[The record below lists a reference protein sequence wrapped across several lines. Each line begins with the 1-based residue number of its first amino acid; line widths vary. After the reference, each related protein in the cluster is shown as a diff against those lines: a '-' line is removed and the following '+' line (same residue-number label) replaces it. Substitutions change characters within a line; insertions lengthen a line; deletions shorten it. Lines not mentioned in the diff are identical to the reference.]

1 MIERYDCTPVALYA
15 RVSSERQDVDLSVSA
30 QLRALRDYAQKNG
43 YIVARE
49 YIDEAESGRIA
60 DRPEF
65 RKMIDA
71 ASQPN
76 APFREIL
83 VWKFS
88 RFTRKREHAVA
99 FKSMLR
105 RKGVR
110 VVSITEHA
118 DDTPTGKLMEAIIES
133 VDEFYSENLA
143 QEVTRGMREAA
154 SRGFWIGSR
163 TPYGYNRLMVQD
175 GAKKRPTLEPDR
187 DASRVVKRI
196 FDMAEAGTGML
207 HIARALNDEG
217 IASPAGKLWSK
228 NGIHFILRNE
238 VYTGTLIWG
247 ANAKDKADPIRIEK
261 AFPAIISKAK
271 SQRVNRLMRS
281 RAPKIAHPRRVG
293 STYLLSGLVKCH
305 KCNRALSGQ
314 DAKSGQFSYYVCQSI
329 MKRGKDACDT
339 PRLNARRFEEMVVGK
354 IRSNVLTEGN
364 IRALVKVVDEQM
376 DGVASEQCK
385 RLETIEDE
393 LEDVKRKLGRIWH
406 FVETTDIDMADAS
419 DRIKEHRER
428 QERLEDAAADARAI
442 LSQRRAVLDD
452 VNTIAAYAQDM
463 SEFLKE
469 SELTERRAFIETFV
483 KEIVV
488 MPGDALLRYTIPMPD
503 DSPIPGRNAEEMVLN
518 GSVLSTVKNGG
529 PPGTRTLNL
538 LIKSQLL
545 FQIELAAPVTGGPSS
560 IARRRRCPLSHIL
573 LQETSKQ
580 TGEATCQPHPASVK
594 RGYLSAAKVPP
605 KDQSSVVI
613 SRKIICTAS
622 GSVLAMLAM
631 ASVITRASSA
641 FWALVRPG
649 YISIVTLGILSSSPG
664 HRVRCSC

>member
-1 MIERYDCTPVALYA
+1 MNQTTDYTPAALYA
-15 RVSSERQDVDLSVSA
+15 RVSSDRQDVDLSVSA
-30 QLRALRDYAQKNG
+30 QLRALRDYARKNG

-49 YIDEAESGRIA
+49 YVDEAESGRIA

-163 TPYGYNRLMVQD
+163 TPYGYNRVMVQD
-175 GAKKRPTLEPDR
+175 GAKKRPTLEPDP
-187 DASRVVKRI
+187 DSSRVVKRI

-247 ANAKDKADPIRIEK
+247 ANAKDMADPIRIEK

-305 KCNRALSGQ
+305 RCNRALSGQ

-329 MKRGKDACDT
+329 MKRGKDACDS
-339 PRLNARRFEEMVVGK
+339 PRLNARRFEELVVGK
-354 IRSNVLTEGN
+354 IRSNVLTDGN

-376 DGVASEQCK
+376 DGVAREQRK

-406 FVETTDIDMADAS
+406 FVETTDINMADAS

-463 SEFLKE
+463 SAFLKE

-529 PPGTRTLNL
+529 PKGTVLRMFRY
-538 LIKSQLL
+538 S
-545 FQIELAAPVTGGPSS
+545 VS
-560 IARRRRCPLSHIL
+560 I
-573 LQETSKQ
+573 
-580 TGEATCQPHPASVK
+580 
-594 RGYLSAAKVPP
+594 
-605 KDQSSVVI
+605 
-613 SRKIICTAS
+613 
-622 GSVLAMLAM
+622 
-631 ASVITRASSA
+631 
-641 FWALVRPG
+641 
-649 YISIVTLGILSSSPG
+649 
-664 HRVRCSC
+664 

>member
-1 MIERYDCTPVALYA
+1 MDQHTDHTPAALYA
-15 RVSSERQDVDLSVSA
+15 RVSSDRQDVDLSVAA
-30 QLRALRDYAQKNG
+30 QLRALRDYARKNG

-49 YIDEAESGRIA
+49 YVDEAESGHIA

-71 ASQPN
+71 ASRPN

-88 RFTRKREHAVA
+88 RFTRKREHAVV

-118 DDTPTGKLMEAIIES
+118 DDTPTGKLMEGIIES

-154 SRGFWIGSR
+154 SRGFWVTSR
-163 TPYGYNRLMVQD
+163 TPYGYNRVMVQD
-175 GAKKRPTLEPDR
+175 GVKKRPTLEPDP

-238 VYTGTLIWG
+238 VYTGTLVWG
-247 ANAKDKADPIRIEK
+247 TNGKGKEEPVRVEK
-261 AFPAIISKAK
+261 AFPAIVSRTRFH
-271 SQRVNRLMRS
+271 RVNRLMRS
-281 RAPKIAHPRRVG
+281 RAPKVAHPRRVG
-293 STYLLSGLVKCH
+293 STYLLSGLVKCRA
-305 KCNRALSGQ
+305 CNRALSGQ
-314 DAKSGQFSYYVCQSI
+314 DAKSGRFAYYVCQSI
-329 MKRGKDACDT
+329 MKRGKDACET
-339 PRLNARRFEEMVVGK
+339 PRLNARRFEELVVGK
-354 IRSNVLTEGN
+354 IRSNILTDGN
-364 IRALVKVVDEQM
+364 IRALVKVVGEEM
-376 DGVASEQCK
+376 DGVAREQHK

-419 DRIKEHRER
+419 SRIKEHRER

-442 LSQRRAVLDD
+442 LSQRRAVLED
-452 VNTIAAYAQDM
+452 VETIAAYAQDM

-488 MPGDALLRYTIPMPD
+488 MPGNALMRYTIPMPD
-503 DSPIPGRNAEEMVLN
+503 DSLVPGRDAEEMVLN

-529 PPGTRTLNL
+529 STLTAGGRRGRRQSRNDWARCTDSSIGGEPL
-538 LIKSQLL
+538 RQLL
-545 FQIELAAPVTGGPSS
+545 AGSREPQGAPSP
-560 IARRRRCPLSHIL
+560 AMRPP
-573 LQETSKQ
+573 TSY
-580 TGEATCQPHPASVK
+580 P
-594 RGYLSAAKVPP
+594 
-605 KDQSSVVI
+605 
-613 SRKIICTAS
+613 
-622 GSVLAMLAM
+622 
-631 ASVITRASSA
+631 TR
-641 FWALVRPG
+641 
-649 YISIVTLGILSSSPG
+649 
-664 HRVRCSC
+664 